1 MQKKIKIITLI
12 YLLFFTITLV
22 YSQNEDTLSYNLS
35 ISDLQQINLAPDTSH
50 FTYEPTYDI
59 PISDLMKLKIIK
71 EMNVDT
77 TFSASYNMPLSD
89 LMKMKIQIHK
99 NETTLKPSY
108 DMSLKG
114 IMEVITNEKYGIKTK
129 IKLSYDL
136 SLDGVMNIT
145 IIKNQQ

>member
-12 YLLFFTITLV
+12 YLIFFATTLV
-22 YSQNEDTLSYNLS
+22 YSQSEDTISYNLS
-35 ISDLQQINLAPDTSH
+35 ISDLQQINLVPDSSNIT
-50 FTYEPTYDI
+50 FEPTYDI
-59 PISDLMKLKIIK
+59 PISDLMKLNIVK

-99 NETTLKPSY
+99 NGKTLEPGY
-108 DMSLKG
+108 GMSLKG
-114 IMEVITNEKYGIKTK
+114 IMEVVTNEKYGIKTK

-136 SLDGVMNIT
+136 SLNGVMNIT